1 MPPQDRV
8 RPNDAG
14 QTEQAGPEPSHQRDQ
29 GPVASTQ
36 PRTMRRTSKGNIQL
50 MPKKE
55 ILDFK
60 PMWRLAQSGDKR
72 RKQMEDGKHRGA

>member
-1 MPPQDRV
+1 
-8 RPNDAG
+8 
-14 QTEQAGPEPSHQRDQ
+14 
-29 GPVASTQ
+29 
-36 PRTMRRTSKGNIQL
+36 MRRTSKGNIQL

-60 PMWRLAQSGDKR
+60 SMWRLAQSGDKR

>member
-1 MPPQDRV
+1 
-8 RPNDAG
+8 
-14 QTEQAGPEPSHQRDQ
+14 
-29 GPVASTQ
+29 
-36 PRTMRRTSKGNIQL
+36 MRRTSKGNIQL

-60 PMWRLAQSGDKR
+60 PVWRLAQSGDKR

>member
-14 QTEQAGPEPSHQRDQ
+14 QTKQAGPEPSHQRDQ

-50 MPKKE
+50 MPKKQ

-60 PMWRLAQSGDKR
+60 PLRRLAQSGDKR
-72 RKQMEDGKHRGA
+72 RKQMEDGKHRGV